1 MAESSYDKIAEI
13 ADYLKL
19 SISAEEIAGCFT
31 KLNMSQEEIEKTTEF
46 FEILEERKKEAV
58 VNTCLK
64 LSRLPLTEPKTF
76 SNFDFSYV
84 HSNNLEKLKNLSTLS
99 PLYEHRNLA
108 FIGPPGIGK
117 THLAMSFGR
126 ACCELGNKVYF
137 LIIDEMG
144 RCKFDKENTRIFFDV
159 IDRRASKEG
168 PNCMIFTSNK
178 SPSQWKEDFDEDD
191 TLLCALDRIFDN
203 AIVYMMDG
211 KSYRGRKLETVA
223 VKVGSTSDLLDPAKQ

>member
-1 MAESSYDKIAEI
+1 MTESSYDKIAEI

-84 HSNNLEKLKNLSTLS
+84 HSNNLE
-99 PLYEHRNLA
+99 
-108 FIGPPGIGK
+108 I
-117 THLAMSFGR
+117 GR
-126 ACCELGNKVYF
+126 AHV
-137 LIIDEMG
+137 
-144 RCKFDKENTRIFFDV
+144 
-159 IDRRASKEG
+159 
-168 PNCMIFTSNK
+168 
-178 SPSQWKEDFDEDD
+178 
-191 TLLCALDRIFDN
+191 
-203 AIVYMMDG
+203 
-211 KSYRGRKLETVA
+211 
-223 VKVGSTSDLLDPAKQ
+223 